1 MLDGHGLVEP
11 LFPAGPVVVP
21 EGPAGFG
28 YALALA
34 VRRLS
39 VVSLASMVGEPGP
52 RSQPGGVKVL
62 RSGQGLRQHRCY
74 ERSGS

>member
-39 VVSLASMVGEPGP
+39 VVSLASMVGP